1 MYGYLVRRILLIFP
15 TVLFAGT
22 LCFFLLRVMPGDIVT
37 TLNSEGGAS
46 IEAMERLRS
55 DLGLNDPLLVQ
66 YGRWLWGAIQGDLGY
81 SHLRDRN
88 VSEFVV
94 DRLETTLTMAVFAM
108 TLSLLIAIPTGII
121 SAIKRGS
128 LTDQFIRIITAI
140 CLAMPPFWVG
150 IMIVL
155 VTSIYFNWVPPL
167 IYKPFFEDPFT
178 NIRQMMFP
186 VLAAGLASSAV
197 ISRLMRSMM
206 LEVLYQDYIRTA
218 RSKGLLERNVII
230 RHAMKNALVPVL
242 TMCGFHFS
250 AILGGVVVIETV
262 FNLPGM
268 GRQLLV
274 SALTRD
280 TDMVLGIVLALTVIL
295 SVWILIIDLVYAFVD
310 PRIRYQ

>member
-1 MYGYLVRRILLIFP
+1 
-15 TVLFAGT
+15 
-22 LCFFLLRVMPGDIVT
+22 
-37 TLNSEGGAS
+37 
-46 IEAMERLRS
+46 
-55 DLGLNDPLLVQ
+55 
-66 YGRWLWGAIQGDLGY
+66 
-81 SHLRDRN
+81 
-88 VSEFVV
+88 
-94 DRLETTLTMAVFAM
+94 
-108 TLSLLIAIPTGII
+108 
-121 SAIKRGS
+121 
-128 LTDQFIRIITAI
+128 
-140 CLAMPPFWVG
+140 
-150 IMIVL
+150 
-155 VTSIYFNWVPPL
+155 
-167 IYKPFFEDPFT
+167 
-178 NIRQMMFP
+178 MFP
-186 VLAAGLASSAV
+186 VLAVGLASSAV

-230 RHAMKNALVPVL
+230 RHAMKNAVVPVL

>member
-1 MYGYLVRRILLIFP
+1 MYRYLVRRILLIFP

-22 LCFFLLRVMPGDIVT
+22 LSFFLLRVMPGDIVT

-46 IEAMERLRS
+46 MEAMEKLRG
-55 DLGLNDPLLVQ
+55 DLGLNDPLAVQ
-66 YGRWLWGAIQGDLGY
+66 YGRWLWGAMRGDLGY
-81 SHLRDRN
+81 SHLHDRN
-88 VSEFVV
+88 VSKTVV
-94 DRLETTLTMAVFAM
+94 DKLETTLTMAVFAM

-121 SAIKRGS
+121 SAIRRGS
-128 LTDQFIRIITAI
+128 LIDQILRIITAI

-150 IMIVL
+150 ITIVL
-155 VTSIYFNWVPPL
+155 VTSVYLNWVPPL

-178 NIRQMMFP
+178 NIRQMFFP
-186 VLAAGLASSAV
+186 VFAVGLASSAV

-206 LEVLYQDYIRTA
+206 LEVLYQDYVRTA

-230 RHAMKNALVPVL
+230 RHAVRNACVPVL

-268 GRQLLV
+268 GRQLIL
-274 SALTRD
+274 SALSRD

-295 SVWILIIDLVYAFVD
+295 SVWILIIDLVYVFVD

>member
-1 MYGYLVRRILLIFP
+1 MCRYLVRRILLIFP

-66 YGRWLWGAIQGDLGY
+66 YGRWLWGAMQGDLGY

-155 VTSIYFNWVPPL
+155 VPSIPPQ
-167 IYKPFFEDPFT
+167 
-178 NIRQMMFP
+178 IRHHQ
-186 VLAAGLASSAV
+186 
-197 ISRLMRSMM
+197 
-206 LEVLYQDYIRTA
+206 IRTHSNHPCFCLPF
-218 RSKGLLERNVII
+218 RDRDETLCSIFE
-230 RHAMKNALVPVL
+230 VP
-242 TMCGFHFS
+242 
-250 AILGGVVVIETV
+250 E
-262 FNLPGM
+262 
-268 GRQLLV
+268 
-274 SALTRD
+274 
-280 TDMVLGIVLALTVIL
+280 
-295 SVWILIIDLVYAFVD
+295 
-310 PRIRYQ
+310 